1 MMRYLLAGAA
11 LAALASPAAAPD
23 HSAYVGLEIG
33 PMFAQNSTGSAGGE
47 RLFEIDYKL
56 GVDGDLIAGYDFGL
70 IRAEVEASHKWAK
83 HSGYDIDGDGS
94 VDGHGH
100 TSGFTDMG
108 NILLDFGKN
117 DTVNFYVGGGAGL
130 AWLNERSIVRASGGG
145 EPIIF
150 ESHIKSKGHFA
161 WQGIAGVR
169 APVFRY
175 FDVGLKYRYFNA
187 GHFSDNG
194 QRGEFRSHSVLASLI
209 YNFGPERV
217 AAPPPPPPPPPPP
230 LPPPATQ
237 TCPDGSVVL
246 ATDACPMPPPPPPPP
261 PPSPERGG

>member
-1 MMRYLLAGAA
+1 MARLIWANGGKSMTRYLLAGAA
-11 LAALASPAAAPD
+11 LAALASPAAARD
-23 HSAYVGLEIG
+23 HSAYFGIEAGALF
-33 PMFAQNSTGSAGGE
+33 PRNSTVSADGD
-47 RLFEIDYKL
+47 RLFDINYKT

-83 HSGYDIDGDGS
+83 HSSYDIAGDGS
-94 VDGHGH
+94 LDGHGH

-130 AWLNERSIVRASGGG
+130 AWLNERSTVRADNAN
-145 EPIIF
+145 ETVLL

-169 APVFRY
+169 VPLFRY

-194 QRGEFRSHSVLASLI
+194 LRTI
-209 YNFGPERV
+209 ER
-217 AAPPPPPPPPPPP
+217 
-230 LPPPATQ
+230 
-237 TCPDGSVVL
+237 
-246 ATDACPMPPPPPPPP
+246 
-261 PPSPERGG
+261 